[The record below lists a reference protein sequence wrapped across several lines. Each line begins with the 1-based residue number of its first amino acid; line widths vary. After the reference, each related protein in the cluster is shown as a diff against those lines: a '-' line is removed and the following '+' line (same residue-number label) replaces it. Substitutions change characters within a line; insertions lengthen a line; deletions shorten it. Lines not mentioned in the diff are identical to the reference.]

1 VPSHIGIAGNEKADR
16 LANDGTGKQKVE
28 IDVGLELKE
37 AYNTADEYCAK
48 KWQEKWSNSKPSHYK
63 SIEPKVRTGKTSLYK
78 NRRYEITTNRL
89 KFGYC
94 G

>member
-37 AYNTADEYCAK
+37 AYNTADE
-48 KWQEKWSNSKPSHYK
+48 
-63 SIEPKVRTGKTSLYK
+63 
-78 NRRYEITTNRL
+78 
-89 KFGYC
+89 
-94 G
+94 